1 MPRRHRRVKT
11 DEATPLRRLLR
22 QALSAIEVVVDE
34 WIAAEGHLA
43 QLADSIHGLR
53 RDVVLAIVLLEE
65 PERDVPSVLEASRSA
80 AIIAALRVNAAL
92 GAAYQDR
99 WAPPRIVLAA
109 CYAVARLI
117 EGLQRPPAAELPRWN

>member
-1 MPRRHRRVKT
+1 MNVLGGVLIDR
-11 DEATPLRRLLR
+11 TPQRGVT
-22 QALSAIEVVVDE
+22 I
-34 WIAAEGHLA
+34 G
-43 QLADSIHGLR
+43 QLADYAGVTIKAVRHYHKRG
-53 RDVVLAIVLLEE
+53 LLEE

-80 AIIAALRVNAAL
+80 AIIAALRVDAAL